1 MNMRNRTE
9 KCIAAQTVI
18 AFLLAF
24 LPLDL
29 ALVFLA
35 LLDELLVGRLQL
47 RNVLL
52 QLLVHLHAAI
62 AHLSQGQVLFAQ
74 VLQKKRESGWVL
86 TFLAK

>member
-1 MNMRNRTE
+1 MHCSAE
-9 KCIAAQTVI
+9 VI

-47 RNVLL
+47 RDVLL
-52 QLLVHLHAAI
+52 QLLVHLHAAV
-62 AHLSQGQVLFAQ
+62 ADFAQGQVLLAQ
-74 VLQKKRESGWVL
+74 VLQKEKRVVEC
-86 TFLAK
+86 